1 MEQFDYVRLVYL
13 TLLVIAIGGLV
24 YSQFKGRLG
33 EALRTTV
40 TWVMI
45 FLGLIAVY
53 GLWDEIRDEIVPNF
67 VTIESEQE
75 VLLKRQA
82 DGHFYIN
89 LTVNGRE
96 TVFLVDTGATGV
108 VLTRDDAAAAGIN
121 LNNLR
126 YSGLAS
132 TANGMVRTAQI
143 LLEELTLQDIF
154 VRERVRAFVTSG
166 EMDISLL
173 GQSYLSLFDKVI
185 IDGDVMTLQL

>member
-1 MEQFDYVRLVYL
+1 MEQFDYMRLVYL
-13 TLLVIAIGGLV
+13 ALLAIAIGGLV

-40 TWVMI
+40 AWVMI
-45 FLGLIAVY
+45 FLGVISIY
-53 GLWDEIRDEIVPNF
+53 GLWDEIRDEIVPNV
-67 VTIESEQE
+67 VTIQSEQE
-75 VLLKRQA
+75 ILLQRQA

-89 LTVNGRE
+89 LAVNGYD
-96 TVFLVDTGATGV
+96 TTFLVDTGATEIT
-108 VLTRDDAAAAGIN
+108 LTHDDAVAAGIN

-132 TANGMVRTAQI
+132 TANGMVRTSQI
-143 LLEELTLQDIF
+143 LLEELALQDIF
-154 VRERVRAFVTSG
+154 VRKRVRAFVTSG